1 MVQDQFR
8 DFSTSWHGKTC
19 MRRSWISRKIS
30 RELPRLRNSWKIS
43 SQIISWFQRIQMEI
57 IMIKTI
63 QEYCLVFLW
72 SRNRH
77 GRSPF
82 RWRNSH
88 AGNPWGFFTR
98 SRLDHDGILA
108 EDTLDRLFV
117 VYESLLV
124 SYQGIWI
131 FQFKAFF
138 SKQMKLL
145 WWTLFE
151 RTAKMDSV
159 VYILMKNSRSV
170 KRNEMTKKL
179 QVRGVDQTPYH
190 SIS

>member
-1 MVQDQFR
+1 MKIVLLPFFVGFIVLSDEGPETFVWVNPKGSERFMVQDQVR
-8 DFSTSWHGKTC
+8 DVSTSWQGKTC
-19 MRRSWISRKIS
+19 IRRSWISRKIS
-30 RELPRLRNSWKIS
+30 RELLRLRNSWKIS

-108 EDTLDRLFV
+108 EDTLDRPFV

-124 SYQGIWI
+124 SHQGDLDIP
-131 FQFKAFF
+131 
-138 SKQMKLL
+138 
-145 WWTLFE
+145 
-151 RTAKMDSV
+151 V
-159 VYILMKNSRSV
+159 
-170 KRNEMTKKL
+170 
-179 QVRGVDQTPYH
+179 
-190 SIS
+190 